1 MSEEKKV
8 VIEQTVNADD
18 YDKAKKSFND
28 DDYSQ
33 EEFNT
38 LAQLYLDSF
47 KDVKEGELVKAK
59 IIQIVGDQ
67 VILDVGF
74 KSEGSISKNEFANK
88 DDIKVGDELGYFYFG
103 STVVMCFEEEQNF
116 VVKENTA
123 VTLGETIIE

>member
-18 YDKAKKSFND
+18 YDKAKKNFND
-28 DDYSQ
+28 DEYSQ

-88 DDIKVGDELGYFYFG
+88 DGIYWR
-103 STVVMCFEEEQNF
+103 STPSRQNDSF
-116 VVKENTA
+116 SCHWK
-123 VTLGETIIE
+123 